1 MHSWQ
6 GMPRNFIKGLDI
18 QVSRGGAMKPQGIW
32 LAALICLAPAPACAK
47 TWSGVLV
54 DSRCYAAEERSVNPN
69 YTYNHA
75 YRDTDQE
82 IRICSPSTKTKSFS
96 VVVHS
101 GFGFKLDPA
110 GSERAAEI
118 VRQMGTKHRVQVTVT
133 GEMSKDGIEVGS
145 ISVDKK

>member
-1 MHSWQ
+1 
-6 GMPRNFIKGLDI
+6 
-18 QVSRGGAMKPQGIW
+18 MKLQRIG
-32 LAALICLAPAPACAK
+32 LAALIFLAATPAFAN

-75 YRDTDQE
+75 YRDSDLE
-82 IRICSPSTKTKSFS
+82 IRMCSPNAKTKSFS

-101 GFGFKLDPA
+101 GFGFRLDPA

-118 VRQMGTKHRVQVTVT
+118 VRQIGTKHRVNVTVT

-145 ISVDKK
+145 ISVDK